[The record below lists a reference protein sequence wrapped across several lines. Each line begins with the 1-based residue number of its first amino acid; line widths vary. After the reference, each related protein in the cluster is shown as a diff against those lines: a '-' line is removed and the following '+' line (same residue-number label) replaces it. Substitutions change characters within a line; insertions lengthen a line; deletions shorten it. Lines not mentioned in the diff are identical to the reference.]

1 MAELLGTGYVVD
13 YCISRYKHKQEEKV
27 YRAYITDT
35 LMTICNNF
43 ANAWGGERL
52 TVRYIDLG
60 KPKDTRT
67 GDEIA
72 IDIITRAGLT
82 FGEEE

>member
-13 YCISRYKHKQEEKV
+13 HCISRYKHKQEEKE
-27 YRAYITDT
+27 YRAYITDS

-43 ANAWGGERL
+43 ATAWGGEKI
-52 TVRYIDLG
+52 TVRYVDLR
-60 KPKDTRT
+60 KPIDTRT

-72 IDIITRAGLT
+72 LDIIKRAGLS
-82 FGEEE
+82 FEEEE

>member
-27 YRAYITDT
+27 YRAYITDA
-35 LMTICNNF
+35 LMAICNNF
-43 ANAWGGERL
+43 AGVFGGERL
-52 TVRYIDLG
+52 AVRYIDLG

-72 IDIITRAGLT
+72 IDIITRAGLS
-82 FGEEE
+82 FEEEE